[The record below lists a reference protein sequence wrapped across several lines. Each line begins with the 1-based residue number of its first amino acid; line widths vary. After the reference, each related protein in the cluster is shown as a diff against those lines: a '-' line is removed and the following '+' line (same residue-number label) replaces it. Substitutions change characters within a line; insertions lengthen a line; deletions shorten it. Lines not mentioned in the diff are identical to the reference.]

1 MKKNK
6 IFIIVIIVILIILGT
21 IAGIMYLKTDFLK
34 SDEVLFYKYLSKVNF
49 INTDVSQRYK
59 TMSDKIKN
67 SNYSSSGNINCSV
80 TQNDTSTNVANIQEI
95 FATKYNIL
103 QNQNLK
109 QTYADITLSSSNQ
122 NIATLRYLKD
132 NNTYAIKADNVVNK
146 YLALENTKLK
156 EFASKIGIE
165 DVSKIPEQLP
175 NESVDEVLKIDD
187 ATFNEIKNNYANI
200 IKGKIN
206 KNNFNKIKNSNGT
219 ITLELSLS
227 EKQSKEIEKAI
238 LEQVKN
244 DDKVLNLIID
254 KMKKIGFEFN
264 IDSMKTSIQENIDE
278 ITNGNYSEEKGFF
291 KLAVTENNKDTI
303 KIDLTTTLY
312 EEADTQTTINNQI
325 ESNTKKVYNISVD
338 LSDKNKITIIT
349 KENEKSNKI
358 VIGFGYNNN
367 SITIALELIELDES
381 YNEKN
386 TKAMLQYQINNYNT
400 EDITQNAIITVNN
413 EDSSKTQISMDNEIQ
428 IKEDINIEKITDNNA
443 AILNNKTSEELKNLL
458 YQIQKRIEYLYGEQI
473 NMISYKE

>member
-1 MKKNK
+1 M
-6 IFIIVIIVILIILGT
+6 
-21 IAGIMYLKTDFLK
+21 
-34 SDEVLFYKYLSKVNF
+34 
-49 INTDVSQRYK
+49 
-59 TMSDKIKN
+59 
-67 SNYSSSGNINCSV
+67 
-80 TQNDTSTNVANIQEI
+80 
-95 FATKYNIL
+95 
-103 QNQNLK
+103 
-109 QTYADITLSSSNQ
+109 
-122 NIATLRYLKD
+122 
-132 NNTYAIKADNVVNK
+132 
-146 YLALENTKLK
+146 
-156 EFASKIGIE
+156 
-165 DVSKIPEQLP
+165 
-175 NESVDEVLKIDD
+175 
-187 ATFNEIKNNYANI
+187 
-200 IKGKIN
+200 
-206 KNNFNKIKNSNGT
+206 
-219 ITLELSLS
+219 ELSLS

-312 EEADTQTTINNQI
+312 EEVDTQTTINNQI

-358 VIGFGYNNN
+358 VIGLGYNNN

-473 NMISYKE
+473 NMISYK